1 MLLWWMK
8 NFVFVYFKNILDI
21 VIEVVL
27 VYLVYKVLLNEV
39 SFGLF
44 VLIFVKLVYLNMLF
58 IFELVCIVCSLVLG

>member
-44 VLIFVKLVYLNMLF
+44 VIIFVKLVYLNMLF

>member
-1 MLLWWMK
+1 MLLCWMK